1 MEWEI
6 RIMTDFGRD
15 VPFSLQA
22 AGIQAAVSEA
32 SASGGEF
39 HTSTVREAIDRVTG
53 HNFEGRILSVR
64 LIDRA
69 ERDGLVTRIKRGL
82 WKINT
87 QSEEPNR

>member
-6 RIMTDFGRD
+6 RIMTGFGRD
-15 VPFSLQA
+15 VPRSLQA

-39 HTSTVREAIDRVTG
+39 HTSTVREAIDRVPG
-53 HNFEGRILSVR
+53 HNFLSSTVAVY

-69 ERDGLVTRIKRGL
+69 RRDGLVRRVKRGL
-82 WKINT
+82 WKFDT
-87 QSEEPNR
+87 RQKEQ